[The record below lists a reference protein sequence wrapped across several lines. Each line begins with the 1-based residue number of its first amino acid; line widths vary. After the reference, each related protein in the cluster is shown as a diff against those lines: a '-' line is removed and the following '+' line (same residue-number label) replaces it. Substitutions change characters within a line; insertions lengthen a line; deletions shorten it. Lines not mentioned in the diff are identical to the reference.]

1 MSAFGPKRAS
11 VMPVQSPRLSGYD
24 TLSMGLGIN
33 MKRREF
39 IALLCNAVAVVH
51 DPAFAQADRIRL
63 VGVLLSQFEGSQ
75 EAKGRITA
83 VREELQKLG
92 WTEGRNIRIEAHYA
106 NGNADRMRA
115 QAAELVKLGPDV
127 LLASA
132 TASLAALQKATS
144 TIPIVF
150 AQVTDPVGAGFVKS
164 LARPG
169 GNITGFTQQEFS
181 IGVKWLEL
189 LKELAPQ
196 TEQVAILYDPQ
207 NPATTGYRQVI
218 KASAPQFQVQISE
231 YPVREA
237 VDIERAVATIAGKS
251 NSGLIILPGPSPS
264 VQHERVVALLNQ
276 RRLPAVYPFRYW
288 VTSGGLA
295 FYGIDNIE
303 LYRQAATYV
312 DRILKGEK
320 PVDLPVQN
328 ATKFELVI
336 NLKTAKELGI
346 NPSNSLLARTD
357 EVIE

>member
-1 MSAFGPKRAS
+1 
-11 VMPVQSPRLSGYD
+11 
-24 TLSMGLGIN
+24 

-39 IALLCNAVAVVH
+39 IALLGSAFAVVRG
-51 DPAFAQADRIRL
+51 PAFAQADRIRL

-75 EAKGRITA
+75 EAKDRIA
-83 VREELQKLG
+83 AFQEELQKLG

-115 QAAELVKLGPDV
+115 QAAELVQLGPDV

-189 LKELAPQ
+189 LKELAPR
-196 TEQVAILYDPQ
+196 TEQVAVLYDPQ
-207 NPATTGYRQVI
+207 NPATAGYRKVI
-218 KASAPQFQVQISE
+218 TAGATQFQVQVSE
-231 YPVREA
+231 HPVRDAAE
-237 VDIERAVATIAGKS
+237 IERAVVMVAGRS
-251 NSGLIILPGPSPS
+251 NSGLVVLPGPSPS
-264 VQHERVVALLNQ
+264 VRHERVVALANQ
-276 RRLPAVYPFRYW
+276 HRVPAVYPFRYW
-288 VTSGGLA
+288 VSSGGLA
-295 FYGIDNIE
+295 FYGIDNID

-320 PVDLPVQN
+320 PGDLPVQN
-328 ATKFELVI
+328 ATKFQLVI
-336 NLKTAKELGI
+336 NLKTAKALGI